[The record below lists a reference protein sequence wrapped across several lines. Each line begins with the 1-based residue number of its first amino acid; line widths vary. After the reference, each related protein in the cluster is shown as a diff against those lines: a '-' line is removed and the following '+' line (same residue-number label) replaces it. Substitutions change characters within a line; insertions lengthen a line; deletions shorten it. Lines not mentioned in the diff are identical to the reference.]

1 MSKNHEASAGWA
13 VVTGAS
19 SGLGALFA
27 EKLAQRGLPLVLA
40 GRDEARL
47 TEVRQRVQRLAPGV
61 DVELVVGDLGG
72 HTGVDALVAVLDG
85 RVIDVLVNN
94 AGFGTY
100 GRLPDVHPDRDHDLI
115 AVNVDALVR
124 LTHAVLPGM
133 LARGH
138 GRILNVASTIAFQPA
153 PYQATYGASK
163 AFVLSFSQ
171 ALWAETRGSGVTVTA
186 LCPGPTRTG
195 FVDALDADV
204 SSTAIYRRLA
214 SPEPVV
220 AAGLRALDR
229 GRPVV
234 VPGLRNRVMAI
245 ASTSEPWVGRGADR
259 CQAASSRRQLSSP
272 RCVAMITDS
281 GVEAADDAAQMV
293 AAVRDDPAGRIRLA
307 ADAHGFHRGGRRYR
321 PYRRAV
327 VAFMRWQQARGVLNS
342 LDDDVPGSPW
352 WRAVNEDLL
361 RDALEAR
368 LLVERGGGAPSRP
381 TVARWVSFFGAPS
394 AQSWYGAHNASVVA
408 GYLAHSSLAA
418 LEVAAE
424 RFFMN
429 VVLVRVLFAHALVLD
444 GDLALGRLSFLARLI
459 GHPRSRGPQAL
470 LAMKD
475 VLPEQYP
482 IRDAGVEELIETE
495 NRLGRMVDYG
505 VIGARVDALYASSAR
520 ALGEPLL
527 LDLIVDG
534 APAYAWPADQ
544 RHVWKPQPQRRF
556 TALIEFLTRP
566 RTSRVQLDVPAAVV
580 ARGSPQIF
588 AASTASA

>member
-1 MSKNHEASAGWA
+1 MSKKHEAGAGWA

-47 TEVRQRVQRLAPGV
+47 TEVRQRVQRLAPGI
-61 DVELVVGDLGG
+61 DVELVVGDLGSQA
-72 HTGVDALVAVLDG
+72 GVEALVAVLNG

-100 GRLPDVHPDRDHDLI
+100 GRLSEVDPDRDHDLI

-138 GRILNVASTIAFQPA
+138 GRILNLASTIAFQPA

-204 SSTAIYRRLA
+204 SSTAIYGRLA

-234 VPGLRNRVMAI
+234 VPGLRNRVMATA
-245 ASTSEPWVGRGADR
+245 ASLSPGWVGALISGRMLRPAGDPSA
-259 CQAASSRRQLSSP
+259 RR
-272 RCVAMITDS
+272 VAMITGS
-281 GVEAADDAAQMV
+281 GLEAAEEAARMV

-307 ADAHGFHRGGRRYR
+307 ADAYAFGRGGRRYR

-342 LDDDVPGSPW
+342 LDDDIPGSPW
-352 WRAVNEDLL
+352 WRAVNADLL
-361 RDALEAR
+361 RDTVEAK
-368 LLVERGGGAPSRP
+368 LLIQRGGGARRGRASR
-381 TVARWVSFFGAPS
+381 AGS
-394 AQSWYGAHNASVVA
+394 A
-408 GYLAHSSLAA
+408 SST
-418 LEVAAE
+418 
-424 RFFMN
+424 R
-429 VVLVRVLFAHALVLD
+429 R
-444 GDLALGRLSFLARLI
+444 R
-459 GHPRSRGPQAL
+459 RSRG
-470 LAMKD
+470 
-475 VLPEQYP
+475 
-482 IRDAGVEELIETE
+482 T
-495 NRLGRMVDYG
+495 GRTTP
-505 VIGARVDALYASSAR
+505 ASSPGTWR
-520 ALGEPLL
+520 T
-527 LDLIVDG
+527 
-534 APAYAWPADQ
+534 
-544 RHVWKPQPQRRF
+544 RRS
-556 TALIEFLTRP
+556 LRSRRP
-566 RTSRVQLDVPAAVV
+566 PSD
-580 ARGSPQIF
+580 S
-588 AASTASA
+588 S